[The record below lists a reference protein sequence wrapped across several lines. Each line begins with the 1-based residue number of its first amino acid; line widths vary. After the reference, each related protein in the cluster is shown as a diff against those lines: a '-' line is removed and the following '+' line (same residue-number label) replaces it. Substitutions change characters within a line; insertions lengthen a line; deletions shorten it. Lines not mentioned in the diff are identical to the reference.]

1 MTKITLT
8 QAQQFL
14 IKTKKMTKITLT
26 QAQQFFK
33 QGLQIWIPINC
44 ECCTD
49 EQHYTYLG
57 SSQGDTVE
65 DLKGKELYI

>member
-1 MTKITLT
+1 
-8 QAQQFL
+8 
-14 IKTKKMTKITLT
+14 MTKITLT